1 MSDPS
6 RPPPLDRRH
15 FLKVV
20 GGGAAAGTLPVAAA
34 AQMQHG
40 ATAHGAAHP
49 PHAPAPASASPPAS
63 VSAWQFFNTDEA
75 AFMEAAVD
83 ALIPADETGPGAL
96 EAGVATYIDRQM
108 GLVIACTALA
118 LTARARRTA

>member
-6 RPPPLDRRH
+6 RPPALDRRH

-34 AQMQHG
+34 AQTQHG

-49 PHAPAPASASPPAS
+49 PHAPAPASASPLR
-63 VSAWQFFNTDEA
+63 
-75 AFMEAAVD
+75 AF
-83 ALIPADETGPGAL
+83 PPGNSS
-96 EAGVATYIDRQM
+96 TPTRQPSWKQRS
-108 GLVIACTALA
+108 T
-118 LTARARRTA
+118 R